1 MEDKELEENS
11 QEYSCD
17 IAGICSGPS
26 CPNYFKCNK

>member
-1 MEDKELEENS
+1 MMKENKSEEE